1 MRPLNHSNAAEGVRM
16 ADLADE
22 MDGIPDHVLEVME
35 ATGMD
40 LQDALVYL
48 NVKNGGT
55 GDVVEVPE

>member
-1 MRPLNHSNAAEGVRM
+1 M
-16 ADLADE
+16 ADLTDAIGRGMEPFHDS
-22 MDGIPDHVLEVME
+22 IPEDDTPIEVLEVME

-48 NVKNGGT
+48 NVKNGGP